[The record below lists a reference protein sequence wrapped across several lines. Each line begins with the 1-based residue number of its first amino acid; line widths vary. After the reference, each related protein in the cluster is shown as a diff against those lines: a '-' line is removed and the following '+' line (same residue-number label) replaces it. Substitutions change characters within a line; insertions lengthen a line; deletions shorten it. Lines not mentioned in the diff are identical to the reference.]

1 METTKL
7 IYDDHCPLCKAYTNA
22 FVKYRFMEENG
33 RVSFSEL
40 NNHGFTQ
47 LVDWKRAKNEIPL
60 VDESNNKVY
69 YGVEALL
76 QILGAK
82 WAFFK
87 WYAQQSFLVK
97 ASKVLYKFISFNR
110 RIIIPAPIN
119 TECQFDAKPDFNV
132 AYRLA
137 YFIFS
142 WLFTS
147 FVLTNYSAYLA
158 HYIGATSLGREFLI
172 CAGQMLFQGLLLM
185 MFKKHREL
193 IFEYLGN
200 MMTISLLGS
209 LLLCPMLLANIFFN
223 NVHPFISMVY
233 FFAVVTFMLYDHIR
247 RVGLIQA
254 PKWLSATWVLYR
266 ILVLILILF
275 LK

>member
-7 IYDDHCPLCKAYTNA
+7 IYDDHCPLCKVYTKA

-40 NNHGFTQ
+40 NNHSFTQ

-60 VDESNNKVY
+60 LDEANAKVY

-76 QILGAK
+76 QILGGR
-82 WAFFK
+82 WLFFK
-87 WYAQQSFLVK
+87 WYAKQPALV
-97 ASKVLYKFISFNR
+97 AAAKVFYKFISYNR
-110 RIIIPAPIN
+110 RVIIPAKEN
-119 TECQFDAKPDFNV
+119 TECTFDAKPDFNFS
-132 AYRLA
+132 YRLA
-137 YFIFS
+137 YLIFS
-142 WLFTS
+142 WIITS
-147 FVLTNYSAYLA
+147 LVLTQYSALL
-158 HYIGATSLGREFLI
+158 IGFIGSTNLGREFLV
-172 CAGQMLFQGLLLM
+172 CAGQVFFQSGLLFL
-185 MFKKHREL
+185 FKQEKKNV
-193 IFEYLGN
+193 FEYLGN
-200 MMTISLLGS
+200 MMTVSLLGA
-209 LLLCPMLLANIFFN
+209 LLLCPLLLINEFVAGI
-223 NVHPFISMVY
+223 HPLINLAY
-233 FFAVVTFMLYDHIR
+233 FFAIVAFMLYDHIR